1 MIISKNMETERGK
14 AALSL
19 WLLLPVP
26 TSKRERMKTLEI
38 REPPI
43 TLELAKQH
51 LRVGSTTHDDTL
63 IAAKLDMAVAVAED
77 MTGRIIREKKVTFD
91 VLIPTDTPI
100 VCLPIPTT
108 RIEWLCVSQ
117 SLIPEKNYTLLDDDY
132 VPLLVT
138 EPQYVGGKVTVTA
151 IVGYSKDNI
160 PPAIKAAI
168 LLILGTLYDNESDN
182 LVGRSVSE
190 LTLTAEKLLLP
201 WRVTPYG
208 HV

>member
-1 MIISKNMETERGK
+1 MRTI
-14 AALSL
+14 
-19 WLLLPVP
+19 
-26 TSKRERMKTLEI
+26 EI
-38 REPPI
+38 REPPV

-77 MTGRIIREKKVTFD
+77 MTGRTIRAKKVVFD
-91 VLIPTDTPI
+91 VLIPTDAPI
-100 VCLPIPTT
+100 VRLPIPTML
-108 RIEWLCVSQ
+108 IERLTVSQ
-117 SLIPEKNYTLLDDDY
+117 SLVPEPDYMLLMDDY
-132 VPLLVT
+132 EPMLII
-138 EPQYVGGKVTVTA
+138 EPQYAGEKASVLA
-151 IVGYSKDNI
+151 IVGYDKDSL

-190 LTLTAEKLLLP
+190 LSLTAEKLLLP

-208 HV
+208 NV